1 MCYIAMRSKDSN
13 FFWVWEGY
21 FFCGFSVFDM
31 RSDYAVLASLEL
43 VMLTTLPLNWEISS
57 LLPLER

>member
-1 MCYIAMRSKDSN
+1 MRSKDSN

-21 FFCGFSVFDM
+21 FFVCGFSVFDM

-43 VMLTTLPLNWEISS
+43 AMLTTLQLN
-57 LLPLER
+57 